1 MAQGNTRKKKKAKL
15 MVEMNLKNSST
26 SFADY
31 GAKEILKDFTSSTI
45 GALAMTRN
53 EIDYTLCEIY
63 VLYKGRINLQ
73 KGKDFMKLVPSQFY
87 VYSNVDITVWREI
100 RKQALIGNS
109 MGKAIGKHLVD
120 TDFEYQKI
128 TGLENV

>member
-1 MAQGNTRKKKKAKL
+1 MANTRKKKKANL

-45 GALAMTRN
+45 GALAMKRN
-53 EIDYTLCEIY
+53 EIDYTLCDIV

-73 KGKDFMKLVPSQFY
+73 KGKANMKPVPSQFY
-87 VYSNVDITVWREI
+87 LYSNVDITVWREI
-100 RKQALIGNS
+100 RKQALTGNS
-109 MGKAIGKHLVD
+109 MGNAVGKHLRESNY
-120 TDFEYQKI
+120 EYSKI
-128 TGLENV
+128 TGLDNE

>member
-15 MVEMNLKNSST
+15 MVEMNLKNSTT

-31 GAKEILKDFTSSTI
+31 GAKEILKDFSSSTI

-73 KGKDFMKLVPSQFY
+73 KGKDTIKLVPSTFY
-87 VYSNVDITVWREI
+87 VYTNVDITVWREI

-109 MGKAIGKHLVD
+109 MGKVIGKTLVESNYD
-120 TDFEYQKI
+120 YSVVE
-128 TGLENV
+128 